1 MDMMTDHRWCFC
13 CRFLTVVLMSTPH
26 LVQLAWDL
34 ESRGFEGH
42 EVAVRQVVRSAR
54 IAGVSRILVDVLA
67 DPTEPEVAR
76 MRAFGRIAAALAAS
90 PTTTDDHTGHDAAA

>member
-1 MDMMTDHRWCFC
+1 
-13 CRFLTVVLMSTPH
+13 MSTPH
-26 LVQLAWDL
+26 LVELAWDL

-54 IAGVSRILVDVLA
+54 AAGLSRTLVDVLA

-76 MRAFGRIAAALAAS
+76 LRAFGHVAAALAAGA
-90 PTTTDDHTGHDAAA
+90 PDTGEHTDHSGHDAAA

>member
-1 MDMMTDHRWCFC
+1 
-13 CRFLTVVLMSTPH
+13 MSTPH

-34 ESRGFEGH
+34 DAHGFDGQ

-54 IAGVSRILVDVLA
+54 AAGLPATLVDVLA

-76 MRAFGRIAAALAAS
+76 MRAFGRVAAALAS
-90 PTTTDDHTGHDAAA
+90 RPDTSDQTDRDAAA

>member
-1 MDMMTDHRWCFC
+1 
-13 CRFLTVVLMSTPH
+13 MSTPH
-26 LVQLAWDL
+26 LVELAWDL

-54 IAGVSRILVDVLA
+54 AAGLSRTLVDVLA

-76 MRAFGRIAAALAAS
+76 LRAFGRVAAALSAR
-90 PTTTDDHTGHDAAA
+90 PPDTGDHTDHSGHDAAA